1 MDLGSDYDAEQ
12 HRPDASPFR
21 ASHAELEPFP
31 QLAQDTRMKVC
42 TIDERHA
49 IEAVALSEIGLTPTV
64 LRETA
69 ALAACRVLE
78 RDPAFPSS
86 MHVLV
91 VCGPGP
97 NGTIGL
103 AVARQLH
110 ASGRA
115 VKVVSIHPIDGESDE
130 QRDAFDVAVRCG
142 VPCSKLVGPDDF
154 GRELL
159 TSAVVVDALLGPD
172 PDVTS
177 PIARAIDTIGDA
189 DLPVLSLDIPSGVCG
204 DTGRAPGSVIRARA
218 TLAFGLPLRGNVIPP
233 GASRGGR
240 LYVTPMSLPPHVLER
255 EDIHV
260 ELVQPDALPPRLA
273 HGHKGTFGDTLFIAG
288 AGTYYGAPGLAAM
301 ASLRSGAGY
310 ARLACPA
317 SMIPTLAAFAP
328 EVVFVPQ
335 RETEAAT
342 LALDNATALIS
353 LANQVG
359 FVVIGPGIS
368 LHPDTQALVRDILVP
383 ITQPV
388 LLDGDGLSAIAD
400 HPDVLRRRQAPT
412 ILTPH
417 PGEMARLLGTS
428 TRVIVDD
435 PIESARRTANLL
447 QSIVVLKGSHSIVAV
462 PDGNV
467 TLNTS
472 GNDGMGTAGSGD
484 VLTGTIAAMSGL
496 GLSPPGAVRTGVFL
510 HGLAGDAAM
519 RDLGADGMTARD
531 ILAGLPEAVRM
542 YRQTRS
548 EMLMHHHGTCTVV

>member
-1 MDLGSDYDAEQ
+1 
-12 HRPDASPFR
+12 
-21 ASHAELEPFP
+21 
-31 QLAQDTRMKVC
+31 MKVC
-42 TIDERHA
+42 TIHEMHA
-49 IEAVALSEIGLTPTV
+49 IEARALSEIGLAPTV

-69 ALAACRVLE
+69 ALAACRVL
-78 RDPAFPSS
+78 RNDPQFPTS
-86 MHVLV
+86 VPVIV

-97 NGTIGL
+97 NGTTGL

-115 VKVVSIHPIDGESDE
+115 VKVVLICPLDGESDE

-142 VPCSKLVGPDDF
+142 VPCSKLTNPDDF
-154 GRELL
+154 GRGLD
-159 TSAVVVDALLGPD
+159 SAAVVVDALLGPQ
-172 PDVTS
+172 PDVS
-177 PIARAIDTIGDA
+177 AAIARAIDRIGDA

-204 DTGRAPGSVIRARA
+204 DTGRVAGSAIRARA
-218 TLAFGLPLRGNVIPP
+218 TLAFGLPLRGNLIPP
-233 GASRGGR
+233 GASQGGR
-240 LYVTPMSLPPHVLER
+240 LYLTPMSLPPHVLDR
-255 EDIHV
+255 DDIQV

-317 SMIPTLAAFAP
+317 SLIPTLAAFAP
-328 EVVFVPQ
+328 EVVFIPQ
-335 RETEAAT
+335 RETQAAT
-342 LALDNATALIS
+342 LALDNAPALIS

-368 LHPDTQALVRDILVP
+368 LHADTQALVRDILVP

-400 HPDVLRRRQAPT
+400 HPDVLRRRQSPT

-417 PGEMARLLGTS
+417 PGEMARLLGTT
-428 TRVIVDD
+428 TRGVLED
-435 PIESARRTANLL
+435 PIESARRAANLL
-447 QSIVVLKGSHSIVAV
+447 QSIVVLKGSHSIVAL
-462 PDGNV
+462 PSGHV

-496 GLSPPGAVRTGVFL
+496 GLSPPSAVRTGVFL
-510 HGLAGDAAM
+510 HGLAGDVAM

-542 YRQTRS
+542 YRQTRAQ
-548 EMLMHHHGTCTVV
+548 MLMHHHGTCTTV